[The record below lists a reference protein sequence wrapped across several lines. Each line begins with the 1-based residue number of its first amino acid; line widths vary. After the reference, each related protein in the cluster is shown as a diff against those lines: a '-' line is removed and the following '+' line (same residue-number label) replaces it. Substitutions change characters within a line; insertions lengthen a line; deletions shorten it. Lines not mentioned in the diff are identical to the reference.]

1 MDYKIRRDMETG
13 TIFVHAIG
21 DWDRDTDNLM
31 VQQIMRSVDE
41 SGLRKVLLD
50 IRELRFD
57 LSMAQIFERARD
69 MRDQRLQHALVSSQV
84 ALVYAEGSPKLDADM
99 RFFEITAQNRSVPYR
114 VFTDIEEARNW
125 LLQA

>member
-1 MDYKIRRDMETG
+1 MQYTIQLETESG
-13 TIFVHAIG
+13 LIFVHAAG
-21 DWDRDTDNLM
+21 DWERDTDNLM
-31 VQQIMRSVDE
+31 AEQIMQSVDE

-69 MRDQRLQHALVSSQV
+69 MRDQRTQHALVSSQV
-84 ALVYAEGSPKLDADM
+84 ALVYAEGNSKLDADM
-99 RFFEITAQNRSVPYR
+99 RFFEMTAQNRSVPYR
-114 VFTDIEEARNW
+114 VFTSIEEARKW